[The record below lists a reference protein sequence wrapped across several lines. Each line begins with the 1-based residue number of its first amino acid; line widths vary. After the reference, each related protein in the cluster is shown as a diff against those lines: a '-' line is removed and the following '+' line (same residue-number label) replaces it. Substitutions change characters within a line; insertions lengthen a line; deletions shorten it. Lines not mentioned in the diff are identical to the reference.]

1 MARSNIFAIRYEV
14 VRNDSMDNAVTLL
27 FLLSINMYYIDVYEC
42 PGIS

>member
-1 MARSNIFAIRYEV
+1 MTRSNIFAIRYEGV
-14 VRNDSMDNAVTLL
+14 KNNSMDNAVTLL